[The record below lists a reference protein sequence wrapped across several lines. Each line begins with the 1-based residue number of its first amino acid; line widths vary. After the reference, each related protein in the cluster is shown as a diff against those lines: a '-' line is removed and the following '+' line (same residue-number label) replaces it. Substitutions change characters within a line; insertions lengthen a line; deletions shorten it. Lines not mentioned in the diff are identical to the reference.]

1 MSKIGKLRQR
11 LGAVGLKKKKGKYT
25 GLFDDPAIYRS
36 IKLRDPKLDRRGTGR
51 ETWYEKQD
59 RVERGLSRDL
69 EGVFSQKWLGKDKP
83 IVGMDVYI
91 PFDYE
96 KARKTPVAPLQKE
109 VPFGKENRTKKQIM
123 EDVEDEQYG
132 RQSGPIT
139 EALES
144 CNTPS
149 GCKNIGR
156 SDRGLIYPKKP
167 TQKERTRIIQAKQR
181 LARIYES

>member
-1 MSKIGKLRQR
+1 MTRIDELRQR
-11 LGAVGLKKKKGKYT
+11 LGAVGLKKKKGIYT

-36 IKLRDPKLDRRGTGR
+36 IKLKGQKGD
-51 ETWYEKQD
+51 
-59 RVERGLSRDL
+59 
-69 EGVFSQKWLGKDKP
+69 FSQKWLSKDKTTY
-83 IVGMDVYI
+83 GMDNSY

-123 EDVEDEQYG
+123 QDVEDEKYE

-139 EALES
+139 EALGG
-144 CNTPS
+144 T
-149 GCKNIGR
+149 KNIGR

-181 LARIYES
+181 LARLYES

>member
-1 MSKIGKLRQR
+1 MSKIDRLRQR
-11 LGAVGLKKKKGKYT
+11 LGAVGLKKKKDTYT

-36 IKLRDPKLDRRGTGR
+36 IKLKGQKGD
-51 ETWYEKQD
+51 
-59 RVERGLSRDL
+59 
-69 EGVFSQKWLGKDKP
+69 FSQKWLGKDNTIYTP
-83 IVGMDVYI
+83 FSSNQMSI

-123 EDVEDEQYG
+123 EDVEDEKYE

-139 EALES
+139 EALGG
-144 CNTPS
+144 T
-149 GCKNIGR
+149 KNIGR

>member
-1 MSKIGKLRQR
+1 MSKIDRLRQR
-11 LGAVGLKKKKGKYT
+11 LGAVGLKKKKDTYT

-36 IKLRDPKLDRRGTGR
+36 IKLKGQKGD
-51 ETWYEKQD
+51 
-59 RVERGLSRDL
+59 
-69 EGVFSQKWLGKDKP
+69 FSQKWLGKDNTIYTP
-83 IVGMDVYI
+83 FSSNQMSI

-123 EDVEDEQYG
+123 QDVEDEKYE

-139 EALES
+139 EALGG
-144 CNTPS
+144 T
-149 GCKNIGR
+149 KNIGR